1 MIKLG
6 VLDQSP
12 VRVGATYAD
21 AINESVELA
30 RATEKLGYSRYWVAE
45 HHAADGFAGSAP
57 EILVGRIAG
66 ATDSIRVGSGGVM
79 LSHYSPYKVAE
90 TFRVLEVLYP
100 GRIDLGI
107 GRAPGRD
114 RHTAVALAYGNQLG
128 IEYFPNKVL
137 DLRAFLSDEKPVTE
151 ALHGIRA
158 TPESESDPEL
168 WILGSSA
175 ESARMAAQFG
185 IRFSFAHFINPYAG
199 GEVSRAYRTEF
210 EPTDPLPAPRTN
222 VGVFAICADTEEE
235 ATRLAKSRDLWR
247 LRADQGRLGQIPT
260 VEEAEST
267 QYTPAEKTQ
276 IEHNRIRYVVGDPD
290 QVKARLTEIA
300 EEHQAEELVLLTI
313 TPDYQSRLRSYELV
327 AKAFGVQGEGNQ
339 N

>member
-12 VRVGATYAD
+12 VRVGATYTD
-21 AINESVELA
+21 AINESVALA
-30 RATEKLGYSRYWVAE
+30 QATEKLGYSRYWLAE

-57 EILVGRIAG
+57 EILIGRIAG
-66 ATDSIRVGSGGVM
+66 ATDRIRVGSGGVM

-107 GRAPGRD
+107 GRAPGSD

-137 DLRAFLSDEKPVTE
+137 DLRAFLAGEKPVTE

-158 TPESESDPEL
+158 TPETGSAPDL

-175 ESARMAAQFG
+175 ESAKMAAQFG
-185 IRFSFAHFINPYAG
+185 IQFSFAHFINPYPG
-199 GEVSRAYRTEF
+199 GEVSRAYRDEF
-210 EPTDPLPAPRTN
+210 EPDGSLSEPRTS
-222 VGVFAICADTEEE
+222 VGIFAICAETEEE
-235 ATRLAKSRDLWR
+235 AIRLAKSRDLWR

-260 VEEAEST
+260 VEEAEA
-267 QYTPAEKTQ
+267 YTYTEAERAQ
-276 IEHNRIRYVVGDPD
+276 IEHNRIRYVVGDPT
-290 QVKARLTEIA
+290 QVKTRL
-300 EEHQAEELVLLTI
+300 EELANDHEAEELVLLTI
-313 TPDYQSRLRSYELV
+313 TPDYESRVKSYELI
-327 AKAFGVQGEGNQ
+327 AKAFGVQS
-339 N
+339 